1 MIYIRIDILIM
12 KRLYFIIST
21 ALLLAGCTFEEFRE
35 PLPKVESKTFSIE
48 QAKAFFEN
56 DYTGKI
62 TKSSSVKKNGK
73 LHPGDFTPLWDKAV
87 YSEKGGTAAYD
98 VSIMT
103 DRRIAATRLT
113 ADGAQRVRVY
123 QKLVVTQSTS
133 SGKMTA
139 YIMSLIPNDDQGH
152 FPKSF
157 SSRKSY
163 RGNYSGIVVYTTV
176 DNGALVRVQ
185 EYKDGKLHRGANLTS
200 GKDSYL
206 DQCRK
211 AVEIL
216 RGIKLSSKR
225 LILTKS
231 GEDWDD
237 SWDDDDYDGWDINDF
252 EDLGYGI
259 YTDGEGNYYIDID
272 GDGDLDMETL
282 APGGVTDDMEKEEEE
297 DPWPPTSPEEPE
309 EDDNDDWMED
319 NDDDSNNQP
328 GFNAP
333 VYNVTS
339 QDKLAR
345 PGMPTEMTVNQTQVQ
360 STCAFSALSF
370 ISSILGD
377 NYNQGEFLLYYINLC
392 GIPLWEFDGVDP
404 SLLPT
409 LVEHYYDYNPV
420 AIDIL
425 TICSQIDNG
434 NVLLGVYSYGDD
446 NAHAIVIIGYNNTQ
460 ELIYVDPVDG
470 KTHSLDSNS
479 TTYLISVGTVTE
491 N

>member
-1 MIYIRIDILIM
+1 MI
-12 KRLYFIIST
+12 
-21 ALLLAGCTFEEFRE
+21 LLLAGCTFDEFRE

-87 YSEKGGTAAYD
+87 YSEKGGKAAYD

-139 YIMSLIPNDDQGH
+139 YIMSLIPDDDQGH

-225 LILTKS
+225 LILTKA
-231 GEDWDD
+231 GENWDDWDD
-237 SWDDDDYDGWDINDF
+237 WGDTDDGKSDEPWDDICDDRDYSGWDLEDF

-272 GDGDLDMETL
+272 GDGDLDLETI
-282 APGGVTDDMEKEEEE
+282 APGGITEDNEED
-297 DPWPPTSPEEPE
+297 DPWPPTPPEEPE
-309 EDDNDDWMED
+309 PDDEPDDVIPEP
-319 NDDDSNNQP
+319 DDEPNNIIINSSQVSIQDLR
-328 GFNAP
+328 NAQRRG
-333 VYNVTS
+333 V
-339 QDKLAR
+339 
-345 PGMPTEMTVNQTQVQ
+345 EQVKQ
-360 STCAFSALSF
+360 SF
-370 ISSILGD
+370 GD
-377 NYNQGEFLLYYINLC
+377 INAYCNQGVRFAFNNTFSDLH
-392 GIPLWEFDGVDP
+392 
-404 SLLPT
+404 LPNICAND
-409 LVEHYYDYNPV
+409 LVRYWLQN
-420 AIDIL
+420 
-425 TICSQIDNG
+425 TSNWSQITMQEAIQYASKGYFVVAGWINNG
-434 NVLLGVYSYGDD
+434 SGSGHVAVVVPAETIKGRWNGEETDLPLMMDTGYKRRSESIGINYCFGKDKHQD
-446 NAHAIVIIGYNNTQ
+446 VIFFKFTR
-460 ELIYVDPVDG
+460 
-470 KTHSLDSNS
+470 
-479 TTYLISVGTVTE
+479 
-491 N
+491 

>member
-1 MIYIRIDILIM
+1 MI
-12 KRLYFIIST
+12 
-21 ALLLAGCTFEEFRE
+21 LLLTGCALDELRDPVT
-35 PLPKVESKTFSIE
+35 KIESKTFSIE
-48 QAKAFFEN
+48 QAQEFFEK
-56 DYTGKI
+56 DYSRRI
-62 TKSSSVKKNGK
+62 TKALPGQKNGK
-73 LHPGDFTPLWDKAV
+73 LYPGDFTPLWDKAV
-87 YSEKGGTAAYD
+87 YSEKGGKAAYD

-297 DPWPPTSPEEPE
+297 DPWPPTPPDEPGDE
-309 EDDNDDWMED
+309 PGDDDGWMPGDED
-319 NDDDSNNQP
+319 NGNISSDDVQFQQEINRLKEILANRLGHIRFRTFFKLMTPEGGTLASMWLSPMHFYDSELQILIKVNPDLNETQQALVLAHEIMHLILIQISRDAGSEDALRLNNRDLWD
-328 GFNAP
+328 AIEK
-333 VYNVTS
+333 YNNLPATS
-339 QDKLAR
+339 DK
-345 PGMPTEMTVNQTQVQ
+345 TVNQ
-360 STCAFSALSF
+360 F
-370 ISSILGD
+370 
-377 NYNQGEFLLYYINLC
+377 NYGHHEYMGYH
-392 GIPLWEFDGVDP
+392 VD
-404 SLLPT
+404 
-409 LVEHYYDYNPV
+409 E
-420 AIDIL
+420 IEDIL
-425 TICSQIDNG
+425 RE
-434 NVLLGVYSYGDD
+434 VYPERRK
-446 NAHAIVIIGYNNTQ
+446 I
-460 ELIYVDPVDG
+460 L
-470 KTHSLDSNS
+470 
-479 TTYLISVGTVTE
+479 
-491 N
+491 